1 MENKASTSRI
11 DTQADAVI
19 YFIQRLDV
27 EMVKDI
33 LDERTY
39 QGFEK
44 SIFINK
50 LGIAIDEFIESGDT
64 FLDSYNGYCNSKDC
78 NFKCSGLKFIG
89 NKSGK
94 YMSLIIEIKEDK
106 VVDIYECGN
115 LKMEINTPKIGV
127 RVKVNKYEF
136 RKDFPEDIENYLD

>member
-1 MENKASTSRI
+1 MEYKAPKTRI
-11 DTQADAVI
+11 DTQADAVV

-39 QGFEK
+39 QGFKK
-44 SIFINK
+44 SIFIEK
-50 LGIAIDEFIESGDT
+50 LGVAVDEFIESGDT

-78 NFKCSGLKFIG
+78 NFKCKGLKFIG
-89 NKSGK
+89 NKSRKFMG
-94 YMSLIIEIKEDK
+94 LIFEIREDK
-106 VVDIYECGN
+106 VIDIYECGN
-115 LKMEINTPKIGV
+115 LKTETETEKPGV
-127 RVKVNKYEF
+127 RVMVNKYEF